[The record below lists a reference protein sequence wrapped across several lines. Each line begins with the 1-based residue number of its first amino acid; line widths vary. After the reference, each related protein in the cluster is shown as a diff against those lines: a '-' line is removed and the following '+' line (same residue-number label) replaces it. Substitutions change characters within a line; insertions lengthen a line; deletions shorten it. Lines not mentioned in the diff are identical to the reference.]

1 MKLEAKDRLIV
12 ALDVGSL
19 KEVERLI
26 DRTGDE
32 VSTFKVGSQLFTAC
46 GPEVV
51 KRIQG
56 KKKKVFLDLKY
67 HDIPATVSLSVR
79 EAAKLSPFML
89 TLHTSGG
96 KEMMKM
102 AVEAVKGMK
111 ERPLL
116 VGVTVLTSLDEKDL
130 AQVGIDRSTSS
141 VALSLALLA
150 KEAGLDGVVASTSEI
165 RAIKENCGEDFVVV
179 TPGIRPSLSKADDQ
193 KRTGTVSEA
202 LSLGA
207 DFLVIGRPITKAANP
222 RQAAKKIVREMSS
235 RCNKG
240 WR

>member
-1 MKLEAKDRLIV
+1 MEVKDRLIV

-19 KEVERLI
+19 KEAERLI
-26 DRTGDE
+26 DRIGDE
-32 VSTFKVGSQLFTAC
+32 VSAFKVGSQLFTAC
-46 GPEVV
+46 GPEII
-51 KRIQG
+51 RLIQG
-56 KKKKVFLDLKY
+56 KGKRVFLDLKY
-67 HDIPATVSLSVR
+67 HDIPATVSLSVQ
-79 EAAKLSPFML
+79 EAAKLGPFML

-96 KEMMKM
+96 REMMKM

-130 AQVGIDRSTSS
+130 AQVGIDRSASS
-141 VALSLALLA
+141 HALSLALLA

-240 WR
+240 GGK

>member
-1 MKLEAKDRLIV
+1 LEAKDRLIV